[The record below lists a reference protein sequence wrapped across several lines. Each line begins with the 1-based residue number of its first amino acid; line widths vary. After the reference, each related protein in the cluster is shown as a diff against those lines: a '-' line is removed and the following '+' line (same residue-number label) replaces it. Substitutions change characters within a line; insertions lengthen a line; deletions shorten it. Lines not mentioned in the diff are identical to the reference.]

1 MQAPLNEKSFEVG
14 HYSIR
19 GHRNCDQAREAL
31 NLSNREF
38 QILQLMAI
46 GKTGRQIAGIL
57 GVSDSTADTFRRRAY
72 QKLGVNSAA
81 EAVAI
86 VSAYL
91 AGCTLERVDIAA

>member
-1 MQAPLNEKSFEVG
+1 MQLPLNEDTFEVG
-14 HYSIR
+14 HYTIR
-19 GHRNCDQAREAL
+19 GHRNCDQARKAL

-38 QILQLMAI
+38 QILQLMAV
-46 GKTGRQIAGIL
+46 GKTGRQIAGMM

-91 AGCTLERVDIAA
+91 SGCVLERVDVAA